1 LPASGKSTLAFA
13 LEERLVRA
21 GRAAYV
27 LDGDNIRHGL
37 NANLRFSA
45 EDRTENIRRIGEV
58 ARLFADAGMIVIA
71 AFVSPYRAD
80 RERVRALHDAAGL
93 PFIEVY
99 LETPVEVC
107 EGRDPKG
114 MYAKARAGGIANF
127 TGVND
132 PYEAP
137 EKAEMALD
145 SDKRNVED
153 CAEAASRMRGGDC
166 PVSVMSRSKWKSADV
181 RFKNALTID
190 GLICTCIRRR
200 RTGCIRR
207 RS

>member
-1 LPASGKSTLAFA
+1 LSHPEKKTGPDVVWHAGSVSREDRARALGQCGATVWITGLPASGKSTLAFA
-13 LEERLVRA
+13 LEERLVRG

-37 NANLRFSA
+37 NANLGFSA
-45 EDRTENIRRIGEV
+45 EDRAENIRRIGEV

-80 RERVRALHDAAGL
+80 RERVRALHNAAGL
-93 PFIEVY
+93 PFFEVY

-107 EGRDPKG
+107 EQRDPKG
-114 MYAKARAGGIANF
+114 MYSRARAGGIANF

-137 EKAEMALD
+137 LHAEMVLD
-145 SDKRNVED
+145 SAKRDVQD
-153 CAEAASRMRGGDC
+153 CATVIATYLQGRG
-166 PVSVMSRSKWKSADV
+166 
-181 RFKNALTID
+181 I
-190 GLICTCIRRR
+190 IQ
-200 RTGCIRR
+200 
-207 RS
+207 